1 MRIDQMNKQNQGSKK
16 KARKVFFL
24 KRQEKRNNLLE
35 KQRKYDEAM
44 NSGNLQTM
52 ADAMGIKLK

>member
-1 MRIDQMNKQNQGSKK
+1 MNKQNQGSKK

>member
-1 MRIDQMNKQNQGSKK
+1 MNKQNQGSKK
-16 KARKVFFL
+16 KARKENFL
-24 KRQEKRNNLLE
+24 KRQQKRKDILE
-35 KQRKYDEAM
+35 KQIKYNEAM